1 MPTGGGSVNKG
12 YPVTDLVILAGG
24 QARRMNG
31 LNKLLQQFDGETQLI
46 KIHQKLRSSVSEI
59 WVNSH
64 RDYSIY
70 QSIVPDIQCYQDD
83 AAGFFGPLMGMKSAW
98 SNVSADYVLFIPCD
112 VTYIPTQV
120 VAKLHGALRKNKQAQ
135 AAYVSINGDALYP
148 FCLLKRESL
157 ITITEQIEKQ
167 RLSLKEC
174 FKLLYAQ
181 VAIFQKQ
188 NLFFHS
194 INSLD
199 ELQQYKQIKAF
210 KEIFTAN

>member
-1 MPTGGGSVNKG
+1 MNKG

-46 KIHQKLRSSVSEI
+46 KIHQKLRSCVSEI

-157 ITITEQIEKQ
+157 NAITEQIEKQ

-174 FKLLYAQ
+174 FKVLHAQ

>member
-1 MPTGGGSVNKG
+1 VNKE

-174 FKLLYAQ
+174 FKLLRAQ

>member
-1 MPTGGGSVNKG
+1 MNKG

-31 LNKLLQQFDGETQLI
+31 LNKLLQQFDGETQLF
-46 KIHQKLRSSVSEI
+46 KIHQKLKLSVSEI

-70 QSIVPDIQCYQDD
+70 QSIVPDIRCYQDD
-83 AAGFFGPLMGMKSAW
+83 ASGFLGPLMGMKSAW
-98 SNVSADYVLFIPCD
+98 SNVEADYVLFIPCD
-112 VTYIPTQV
+112 VTYMPTQV
-120 VAKLHGALRKNKQAQ
+120 VAKLHHAIRKNKQAQ

-157 ITITEQIEKQ
+157 ATIVQQIEKQ
-167 RLSLKEC
+167 QLSLKEC
-174 FKLLYAQ
+174 FKLLHAQ
-181 VAIFQKQ
+181 VAVFQKQ

-210 KEIFTAN
+210 KEIFTTS

>member
-1 MPTGGGSVNKG
+1 MNKG

-46 KIHQKLRSSVSEI
+46 KIHQKLRSSVSKI

-98 SNVSADYVLFIPCD
+98 SNVNADYVLFIPCD

-157 ITITEQIEKQ
+157 NTITEQIEKQ

-174 FKLLYAQ
+174 FKLLHAQ

>member
-1 MPTGGGSVNKG
+1 LPTGGGSVNKG

-31 LNKLLQQFDGETQLI
+31 LNKLLQQFDGEPQLL
-46 KIHQKLRSSVSEI
+46 KIHQKLKSSVSEL

-70 QSIVPDIQCYQDD
+70 QSIVPDIKYFQDD
-83 AAGFFGPLMGMKSAW
+83 ASGFLGPLMGMKSAW
-98 SNVSADYVLFIPCD
+98 SNVEADYVLFIPCD
-112 VTYIPTQV
+112 VTYIPKQV
-120 VAKLHGALRKNKQAQ
+120 VAKLHSALRKNKQAQ

-174 FKLLYAQ
+174 FKLLHAQ

-199 ELQQYKQIKAF
+199 ELQQYKQITAF

>member
-1 MPTGGGSVNKG
+1 MNKG

-98 SNVSADYVLFIPCD
+98 SNVSAAYVLFIPCD

-174 FKLLYAQ
+174 FKLLHAQ

>member
-1 MPTGGGSVNKG
+1 VNKG

-31 LNKLLQQFDGETQLI
+31 LNKLLQQFDGDKKLL
-46 KIHQKLRSSVSEI
+46 KMNQKLKSSVAEI
-59 WVNSH
+59 GVNSH
-64 RDYSIY
+64 RDYSMY
-70 QSIVPDIQCYQDD
+70 QSIVPDIKGVQDD
-83 AAGFFGPLMGMKSAW
+83 AAGFCGPRMGMKSAW
-98 SNVSADYVLFIPCD
+98 SHVKADYVLCIPCD

-120 VAKLHGALRKNKQAQ
+120 VAKLHSALRKNKQAQ

-157 ITITEQIEKQ
+157 LTIREQIDKQ

-174 FKLLYAQ
+174 FKLLHAQ
-181 VAIFQKQ
+181 VAVFQKQ

-199 ELQQYKQIKAF
+199 ELQQYKQINAF
-210 KEIFTAN
+210 KEIFTAS

>member
-1 MPTGGGSVNKG
+1 MNKG

-31 LNKLLQQFDGETQLI
+31 LNKLLQQFDGEPQLL
-46 KIHQKLRSSVSEI
+46 KIHQKLKPSVSKI

-70 QSIVPDIQCYQDD
+70 QSIVPDIKCFQDD
-83 AAGFFGPLMGMKSAW
+83 ESGFFGPLMGMKSAW
-98 SNVSADYVLFIPCD
+98 SHVEADYVLFIPCD
-112 VTYIPTQV
+112 VTYVPTQV
-120 VAKLHGALRKNKQAQ
+120 VAKLHSALRKNKQAQ
-135 AAYVSINGDALYP
+135 AAYVSINGDSLYP

-174 FKLLYAQ
+174 FKLLHVQ

-199 ELQQYKQIKAF
+199 ELQQYKQINAF
-210 KEIFTAN
+210 KEIFTAS

>member
-1 MPTGGGSVNKG
+1 MNKG

-120 VAKLHGALRKNKQAQ
+120 VAKLHGALRKNKHAQ

>member
-1 MPTGGGSVNKG
+1 MNKG

-31 LNKLLQQFDGETQLI
+31 LNKLLQQFDGEPQLL
-46 KIHQKLRSSVSEI
+46 KIHQKLRSSVSEL

-70 QSIVPDIQCYQDD
+70 QSIVPDIKCFQDD
-83 AAGFFGPLMGMKSAW
+83 ASGFLGPLMGMKSAW
-98 SNVSADYVLFIPCD
+98 SNVEADYVLFIPCD
-112 VTYIPTQV
+112 VTYVPTQV
-120 VAKLHGALRKNKQAQ
+120 VAKLHSTLRKNKQAQ
-135 AAYVSINGDALYP
+135 AAYVSINGDSLYP

-174 FKLLYAQ
+174 FKLLHAQ

-199 ELQQYKQIKAF
+199 ELQQYKQITAF